1 MRPVDGRRDM
11 VRGDER
17 GEGKLAGL
25 FWLVGFV
32 AVTYALWNVVPVY
45 MANFAFKDKMNEIAR
60 APRGMVSDDAI
71 REQLWKEVK
80 ERRLDAY
87 IQRSCFRV
95 STLETSRRITCAYER
110 TEQVLPGLNWTFH
123 FSNDVD
129 QPLIF

>member
-1 MRPVDGRRDM
+1 M

-25 FWLVGFV
+25 AWLLGFIIV
-32 AVTYALWNVVPVY
+32 CWVLWTVVPVY

-60 APRGMVSDDAI
+60 APRGMVTDDAI
-71 REQLWKEVK
+71 RDQLWKEVR
-80 ERRLDAY
+80 ERRLDGY

-95 STLETSRRITCAYER
+95 STLETSRRISCAYER

-123 FSNDVD
+123 FSDEVD
-129 QPLIF
+129 QPLIY